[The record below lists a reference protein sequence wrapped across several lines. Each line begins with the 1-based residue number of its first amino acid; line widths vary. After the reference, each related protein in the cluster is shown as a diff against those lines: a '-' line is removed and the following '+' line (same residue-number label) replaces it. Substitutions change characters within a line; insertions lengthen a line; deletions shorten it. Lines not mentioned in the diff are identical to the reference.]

1 MAILLLRHATAGHRS
16 RWKGKDDRLRPL
28 DKRGRRQA
36 ELLVE
41 SLAGYPTTRLVTS
54 PYTRCVQTVEPL
66 AARLE
71 LPVEVRDELG
81 EGVGSEGARA
91 LLEELREETP
101 IVCTHGDVILD
112 LIGWERTARKG
123 SVWILEPDGAG
134 FAPAVYLPPPT
145 K

>member
-1 MAILLLRHATAGHRS
+1 MAILLLRHATAGSRS
-16 RWKGKDDRLRPL
+16 RWKGADELRPL

-36 ELLVE
+36 ELLAE
-41 SLAGYPTTRLVTS
+41 SLAVYPTTRIVTS
-54 PYTRCVQTVEPL
+54 PSVRCVQTVEPL

-71 LPVEVRDELG
+71 LPIEERDALG
-81 EGVGSEGARA
+81 EGKESTAVRA
-91 LLEELREETP
+91 LLEELRDETP

-112 LIGWERTARKG
+112 LIGWERVAKKG
-123 SVWILEPDGAG
+123 STWILQPDGAG